1 MALRDRRPFTSTPAE
16 IADTA
21 AQIRDANFRIET
33 TESGIHLY
41 NRDGHHVAQDAFQL
55 YPKLGVEADGAHAF
69 YLGVELA
76 RAEIAW
82 RLGKRYA
89 QDEPLAWG
97 CVVEREAAEKRTHR
111 APGPTLAARRSR
123 GKS

>member
-1 MALRDRRPFTSTPAE
+1 M
-16 IADTA
+16 
-21 AQIRDANFRIET
+21 
-33 TESGIHLY
+33 
-41 NRDGHHVAQDAFQL
+41 AQDAFSL

-82 RLGKRYA
+82 RLGKRYV

-97 CVVEREAAEKRTHR
+97 CVVEREAAETRAHR

-123 GKS
+123 GKP